1 MGSTRAPLLAAA
13 GVVAVTVLL
22 FLLLVVPK
30 IGQVSA
36 AREELATA
44 QAEQQTLESRKG
56 ALEDLKAKAD
66 ENRAAIDDVANRI
79 PPTADE
85 SGLILL
91 IHNAALN
98 AGLDLVTLSPT
109 PPALDQASGLS
120 VIVMSMTASGTYNEV
135 TQFAYAIETLPR
147 AAQITS
153 VSLSP
158 TDVADSLGQPELT
171 ATLQI
176 NAYTTDTG
184 EASGTSST
192 TEAGP

>member
-22 FLLLVVPK
+22 ILLLVVPK

-184 EASGTSST
+184 EALGASST

>member
-1 MGSTRAPLLAAA
+1 MGNTRAPLLAAA

-30 IGQVSA
+30 IGQVTT
-36 AREELATA
+36 AREELAIA
-44 QAEQQTLESRKG
+44 QAQQQSLESRKG
-56 ALEDLKAKAD
+56 ALEDLKAKAG

-79 PPTADE
+79 PPTANE

-91 IHNAALN
+91 INNAALN

-109 PPALDQASGLS
+109 PPALDQTSGLS

-158 TDVADSLGQPELT
+158 TDVANTLGQPELT

-184 EASGTSST
+184 EASGT

>member
-91 IHNAALN
+91 IHNAALD
-98 AGLDLVTLSPT
+98 AGLDLVTLAPT
-109 PPALDQASGLS
+109 PPALDQTSGLS
-120 VIVMSMTASGTYNEV
+120 VIVTSMTASGTYNEV

-184 EASGTSST
+184 EASGASST